1 MKRNFKK
8 AKRALA
14 KAGTMFALTCFS
26 CYAWAQSTN
35 AASAVTT
42 ATNEVKKIFSAA
54 STLCLAIGG
63 IIGLVGGVIVF
74 QKWQQGDP
82 QSTKFIA
89 GWIGSTV
96 FLVLTG
102 TILKTMFGL

>member
-1 MKRNFKK
+1 MKRKVQR
-8 AKRALA
+8 AKYALA
-14 KAGTMFALTCFS
+14 KTGATLALTCFS
-26 CYAWAQSTN
+26 VCAWAQSTN
-35 AASAVTT
+35 ASSAINS
-42 ATNEVKKIFSAA
+42 ATGEVKKIFSSA
-54 STLCLAIGG
+54 STLMLAVGG
-63 IIGLVGGVIVF
+63 VIGLVGGIIVF